1 MGVNRLKGGQS
12 VSGRF
17 RDVVK
22 LFTLPA
28 SVPKYFG
35 YSSCSLITI
44 QTTLTGLHSIEYK
57 FIVLFTVNL

>member
-1 MGVNRLKGGQS
+1 